1 MMPILVKSDDVR
13 KGRKAKV
20 RYGRHRCQW
29 VKIQFNT
36 IDLSTRL
43 LEINLTNSVVIP
55 KSLILRSIV
64 LD

>member
-1 MMPILVKSDDVR
+1 MTSEEEERPRFITGSYR
-13 KGRKAKV
+13 
-20 RYGRHRCQW
+20 RHRCQW
-29 VKIQFNT
+29 VKSQFNT